1 MSEFRDWQIAHA
13 SVKYKPLI
21 KFLQFYHLKNHTY
34 MELKTFKAKVLVQ
47 CFFKLTHAT
56 YVLVITIF
64 LVNIVSSVIL
74 KNCNVLC
81 LQDVYFG
88 INQTSK

>member
-1 MSEFRDWQIAHA
+1 MLEFRDWQIAYA

-21 KFLQFYHLKNHTY
+21 TFLQFNPLKSLKY
-34 MELKTFKAKVLVQ
+34 MELKTFNAKVLVQ
-47 CFFKLTHAT
+47 CFFNLTHAT

-74 KNCNVLC
+74 KKCNVLC

-88 INQTSK
+88 INQNSK